1 MEKGG
6 GGLPPTL
13 SHGRLSYSDGLFD
26 MVARAYGIKG
36 CRPALQVNCALLS
49 GGPDWTKKDR
59 FDIQAR
65 IPDGMPD
72 YTFVQFF
79 NAQAPQIQ
87 VMLQALLAD
96 RFNLKVHREKK
107 QMTVFVLVITKKG
120 PKLKK
125 SGEVEK
131 RQLPDGA
138 VIESR
143 GLMFQPAVQ
152 PNGERT
158 IHLNAKNA
166 SMQEVAE
173 IFSSILERP
182 VLDRTGLKGEFDF
195 AMEYAAH
202 GDQPLVA
209 LGGPELFTAFQEQ
222 AGLKLEPTRAAVD
235 VPVIDH
241 AEKPSEN

>member
-13 SHGRLSYSDGLFD
+13 SHGRLSYSDGLFG
-26 MVARAYGIKG
+26 MVVRAHGIKG

-65 IPDGMPD
+65 IPDGTPD

-107 QMTVFVLVITKKG
+107 QMTVFALVITKKG

-173 IFSSILERP
+173 IFSSILERF